1 MLYDILA
8 KKMQKEINTYVD
20 TFFDILVEKYN
31 LDKKELKQIFD
42 NIEKSN
48 LASDKNYSSMS
59 LPQLKSLCKEK
70 KIPISKKKKEQL
82 IQALKEWDEKNPPVV
97 VQEEPVVQEVP
108 VVEEPVQEEP
118 VQEVP
123 VVEEPV
129 QEEPVVEEPVQEEPV
144 VEEPVQEEPVVE
156 EHKNSPVVENE
167 KKVKKKKNQIDL
179 EKEKEQLDSIV
190 EKKTEAKKDLYSLSR
205 DELKK
210 LCLEKGIDTK
220 KKKKDEMI
228 ELLQKTDNEEENYE
242 DYLVDD
248 SIL

>member
-118 VQEVP
+118 V
-123 VVEEPV
+123 
-129 QEEPVVEEPVQEEPV
+129 
-144 VEEPVQEEPVVE
+144 VE

>member
-70 KIPISKKKKEQL
+70 KIPISKKKKDQL

-97 VQEEPVVQEVP
+97 EDSVVQEEPD
-108 VVEEPVQEEP
+108 VEEPVVKEP
-118 VQEVP
+118 VV
-123 VVEEPV
+123 
-129 QEEPVVEEPVQEEPV
+129 EEPVVEEPVVEEPV
-144 VEEPVQEEPVVE
+144 VEESVVE
-156 EHKNSPVVENE
+156 EHKNSPVVEDE
-167 KKVKKKKNQIDL
+167 KKVKKKKKQIDL

-190 EKKTEAKKDLYSLSR
+190 GKKTEPKKDLYSLSR

>member
-48 LASDKNYSSMS
+48 LALDKNYSSMS

-108 VVEEPVQEEP
+108 VVEEPV
-118 VQEVP
+118 
-123 VVEEPV
+123 VEDSVV
-129 QEEPVVEEPVQEEPV
+129 QEEPVA
-144 VEEPVQEEPVVE
+144 E

-167 KKVKKKKNQIDL
+167 KKVKKKKKQIDL

-190 EKKTEAKKDLYSLSR
+190 DKKTEAKKDLYSLSR

-242 DYLVDD
+242 EYLVDD